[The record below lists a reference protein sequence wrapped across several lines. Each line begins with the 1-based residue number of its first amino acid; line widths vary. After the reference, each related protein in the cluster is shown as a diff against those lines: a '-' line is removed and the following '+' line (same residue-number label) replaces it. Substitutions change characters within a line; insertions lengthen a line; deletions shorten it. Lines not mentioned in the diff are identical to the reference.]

1 MGKVFP
7 MRDHT
12 QEPFDLNVGVEVEE
26 NENAYEASHMLCL
39 GGAQRECV
47 DGGGTEHE
55 IPLQIDLNKAPLD
68 EDETH
73 LIDLNESPMDGSS
86 QMDDLVFLPAPRS
99 LPQSNQEGLDEH
111 ELLPLLS

>member
-1 MGKVFP
+1 

-39 GGAQRECV
+39 GGAQTECV
-47 DGGGTEHE
+47 DGGDTEHE

-73 LIDLNESPMDGSS
+73 LIDLNESPIDNEEEQTME
-86 QMDDLVFLPAPRS
+86 PRTYGYIEDIEDHLNTFITGIRVIRFS
-99 LPQSNQEGLDEH
+99 
-111 ELLPLLS
+111 